1 MNGRLFELVK
11 KDAKRFINSQGYQVD
26 IEMTTPDNTQTINI
40 SGWAV
45 KHHVSFDSDG
55 NQVNT
60 KTVRATVD
68 ESVLSS
74 LAYPVRTLKG
84 EIRLINHIVSFKD
97 SSGELKSYIVRENF
111 PDENLGIIVML
122 LGDYKR
128 N

>member
-74 LAYPVRTLKG
+74 LGYPVRTLKG
-84 EIRLINHIVSFKD
+84 EIRLINHVVSFKD